1 MGSQMWCVCAFPDV
15 VLWIPRRTPMRLH
28 GLPDAQKTCGCVSTP
43 TPGLF
48 AGLFVWGTRRFAW
61 DTRRFAWG
69 RKRAS
74 RQLLVFLLAFLRG
87 ARDIS
92 RGARDGPLHRN
103 SAVKNN
109 VILACGAL
117 GYRSR
122 HMSRHSFWPAS
133 FRPAS
138 FRPASF
144 RPASFRP
151 AYIGHMSRHRGPL
164 GYNGGSGLY

>member
-1 MGSQMWCVCAFPDV
+1 MGSQMWCVCV
-15 VLWIPRRTPMRLH
+15 PRRGCMGSQTN
-28 GLPDAQKTCGCVSTP
+28 PDAVAWAPRRQKPCGCVSTP

-48 AGLFVWGTRRFAW
+48 AGLFAWDMRRFLSG
-61 DTRRFAWG
+61 TRRFAWG

-74 RQLLVFLLAFLRG
+74 RQLLVFLLAFLRW

-122 HMSRHSFWPAS
+122 HMSRHSF
-133 FRPAS
+133 RPAS

-144 RPASFRP
+144 RPAS
-151 AYIGHMSRHRGPL
+151 IGHMSRHRGPL